1 MKMNMA
7 ENQKVQIDEMMR
19 EKKEKTV
26 LMVMWR
32 TTGNCDEQPQ
42 CLYALEPKCDHNRGV
57 SVPMQR

>member
-19 EKKEKTV
+19 EKREKTV

-32 TTGNCDEQPQ
+32 TTVMNNLSASMRWNQS
-42 CLYALEPKCDHNRGV
+42 ATITGV
-57 SVPMQR
+57 